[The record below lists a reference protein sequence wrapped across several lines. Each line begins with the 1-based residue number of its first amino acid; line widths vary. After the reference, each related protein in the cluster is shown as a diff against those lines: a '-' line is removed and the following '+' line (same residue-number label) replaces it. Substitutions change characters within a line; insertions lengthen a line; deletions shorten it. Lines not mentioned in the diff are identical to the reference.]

1 MASKWSAAYLAAM
14 HKKPAQSAAD
24 EIDPSQ
30 HYSVKHRAEFLAA
43 LHAAKADGSIET
55 WSISQVL
62 GIIPP
67 PVK

>member
-30 HYSVKHRAEFLAA
+30 HYAVKHRAEFLAA
-43 LHAAKADGSIET
+43 LHAAKEDGTIGNWT
-55 WSISQVL
+55 ISQIL
-62 GIIPP
+62 GIVPP
-67 PVK
+67 PSK